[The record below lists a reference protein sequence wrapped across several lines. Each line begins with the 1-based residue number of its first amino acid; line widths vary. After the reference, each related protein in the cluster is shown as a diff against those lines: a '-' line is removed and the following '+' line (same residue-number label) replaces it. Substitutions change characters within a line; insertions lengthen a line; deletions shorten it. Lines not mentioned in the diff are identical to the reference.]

1 MMRAL
6 ALLLV
11 CAGLG
16 PTAAFS
22 NMPGQA
28 ERVETRALPT
38 DTITVKSGAFCSN
51 RICAGADC
59 TSPQGL
65 YKANSPLVSHKAE
78 SLQDCA
84 AAVKNDP
91 RCGNG
96 FSYGSS
102 DRYCDCPPVGEP
114 CVVADWPWYDVYGFK
129 VLPRAENDCDAP
141 PSPPPPSPPPSCS
154 IKIQGMGGAFR
165 DSVTVEGTVDART
178 VPWNE
183 WVPVF
188 TEAYTGCAQSAARSR
203 VLSLSLSSRDAS
215 RSRRYAFDPYSRP
228 TIPVSMTGT
237 FYQSPTLLNNIN
249 TDSWKGEMTCG
260 GLPCTSGGFKMRFGD
275 ADGADRCVSSRTSE
289 DDVYYAS
296 PSWSTDSYT
305 YTSNSASTCKGAC
318 FIPDMPYD
326 LEDDVCQVWVYITS
340 CGD

>member
-1 MMRAL
+1 MMKAL

-129 VLPRAENDCDAP
+129 VLPRAENDCDAAAKVEDAQVVECGDGTSLDP
-141 PSPPPPSPPPSCS
+141 TTKKCMPNAVVELPACS
-154 IKIQGMGGAFR
+154 IKIQGYFNKNYGNDDDD
-165 DSVTVEGTVDART
+165 DSGEVEVTGTVDARK
-178 VPWNE
+178 VPWNT

-188 TEAYTGCAQSAARSR
+188 TEAHTGCAQPSR
-203 VLSLSLSSRDAS
+203 ALTSSLSLSLSHPATPLGL
-215 RSRRYAFDPYSRP
+215 AGRP
-228 TIPVSMTGT
+228 LTATRAPP
-237 FYQSPTLLNNIN
+237 SP
-249 TDSWKGEMTCG
+249 
-260 GLPCTSGGFKMRFGD
+260 PR
-275 ADGADRCVSSRTSE
+275 
-289 DDVYYAS
+289 
-296 PSWSTDSYT
+296 
-305 YTSNSASTCKGAC
+305 
-318 FIPDMPYD
+318 
-326 LEDDVCQVWVYITS
+326 
-340 CGD
+340 

>member
-1 MMRAL
+1 MGRTVEKNEAHSISAPTLTAPLNKQQRQEAQIDIWCLVRPAMMKAL

-91 RCGNG
+91 NCGNG
-96 FSYGSS
+96 FSYGAS
-102 DRYCDCPPVGEP
+102 DKYCDCPPVGEP
-114 CVVADWPWYDVYGFK
+114 CVVTDWPWYAVYGFK

-141 PSPPPPSPPPSCS
+141 PSPPPPSPPPSSPPPSCS
-154 IKIQGMGGAFR
+154 IKMQGMGGASR

-203 VLSLSLSSRDAS
+203 VLSLSHPATPLGLAGTPST
-215 RSRRYAFDPYSRP
+215 P
-228 TIPVSMTGT
+228 TRAP
-237 FYQSPTLLNNIN
+237 P
-249 TDSWKGEMTCG
+249 
-260 GLPCTSGGFKMRFGD
+260 
-275 ADGADRCVSSRTSE
+275 
-289 DDVYYAS
+289 S
-296 PSWSTDSYT
+296 PSR
-305 YTSNSASTCKGAC
+305 
-318 FIPDMPYD
+318 
-326 LEDDVCQVWVYITS
+326 
-340 CGD
+340 